1 MWDTIA
7 NLAFGLSVALTLK
20 NVFFCFVGCL
30 VGTLVGVLPGV
41 GPVATIAILLPVTL
55 SLDPTG
61 ALIMLAGIYY
71 GAQYGGSTTAILV
84 NIPGEATA
92 VVTALDGHQ
101 MARKGQAGL
110 ALGLAAIGSFFAGTV
125 ATIMI
130 AAVAGPMTSLGLLFG
145 PAEYFS
151 LMVMG
156 LVFAVV
162 LAHGSLTKA
171 VAMILFGVLLSTVG
185 ADMETGRER
194 MTFGIEML
202 TDGIDF
208 VVIAMGIFGFGEI
221 FKNLADPEPRSVMRN
236 KIGRLWPSLK
246 ELRENFAAMVR
257 GTAIGSI
264 LGVLPGNGAILGPFA
279 SYAVEKRISDRP
291 QDFGKGVPQAVA
303 GPESANNAGAQTS
316 FIPLLT
322 LGLPPNAVMALM
334 VGAMMIQG
342 IVPGPQVIERSP
354 DLFWGL
360 VASMWIGNLMLV
372 IINLP
377 LIGLWVKLLQVP
389 YRLLFPAIVAFCC
402 IGLFSISSEP
412 GHVMMAA
419 LFGLIGYALY
429 KLQFEAAPLAL
440 GFVLGR
446 LLEEKL
452 RQALIISDGSPL
464 TFVSFASVGGLA
476 LGGDRSARRGG
487 ASLDAEVARRGLQ
500 GRLTSCPGR
509 ACAPRALIPG
519 TVYPGIA
526 LRGPCLASTAS
537 RSRMPMAEFFATHL
551 PS

>member
-1 MWDTIA
+1 MWDMIA
-7 NLAFGLSVALTLK
+7 NLGLGLSVALTLK
-20 NVFFCFVGCL
+20 NVALCFVGCL
-30 VGTLVGVLPGV
+30 IGTLVGVLPGV

-92 VVTALDGHQ
+92 VVTALDGHA
-101 MARKGQAGL
+101 MAKNGQAGL
-110 ALGLAAIGSFFAGTV
+110 ALGLAAIGSFIAGTI
-125 ATIMI
+125 ATVVI
-130 AAVAGPMTSLGLLFG
+130 AALGVPMTRMGLLFG

-151 LMVMG
+151 LMIMG
-156 LVFAVV
+156 LVLAVV
-162 LAHGSLTKA
+162 LARGSILKA
-171 VAMILFGVLLSTVG
+171 VAMIVVGILLSCIG

-194 MTFGIEML
+194 LTLGLHMLHDGIE
-202 TDGIDF
+202 F
-208 VVIAMGIFGFGEI
+208 VVLAMGIFGFGEI
-221 FKNLADPEPRSVMRN
+221 FKNLADPEARDVVKA
-236 KIGRLWPSLK
+236 KIGRLWPTMR
-246 ELRENFAAMVR
+246 ELRENLAPMLR
-257 GTAIGSI
+257 GTALGSI

-279 SYAVEKRISDRP
+279 SYAVEKRLSKTP
-291 QDFGKGVPQAVA
+291 EKFGTGMPAAVA

-342 IVPGPQVIERSP
+342 IVPGPQVIERNP
-354 DLFWGL
+354 ELFWGL
-360 VASMWIGNLMLV
+360 VASLWIGNLMLV

-402 IGLFSISSEP
+402 IGLFSISNDP
-412 GHVMMAA
+412 AQIVMAA
-419 LFGLIGYALY
+419 CFGLLGYALW
-429 KLQFEAAPLAL
+429 KLDFELAPLAL

-452 RQALIISDGSPL
+452 RQALIISDGNPMTFITSPL
-464 TFVSFASVGGLA
+464 SAGLLVVAVVALA
-476 LGGDRSARRGG
+476 LAVS
-487 ASLDAEVARRGLQ
+487 
-500 GRLTSCPGR
+500 
-509 ACAPRALIPG
+509 PRAQK
-519 TVYPGIA
+519 
-526 LRGPCLASTAS
+526 S
-537 RSRMPMAEFFATHL
+537 REDVFKDA
-551 PS
+551 